1 MQNARLRFATRSPN
15 RLPPASV
22 TSFALPCCVCPC
34 SEGKSLTDE
43 LSGRERVLE
52 GLGRDLMRGL
62 NSVKRIT
69 QEQQLEDKVCGRGMQ
84 LVRAEVPLAERAPG
98 AAATARGTCSLL
110 QRRCPP
116 TQCDLQLTHAALL
129 CPHRCMAR

>member
-1 MQNARLRFATRSPN
+1 MQTAGLRFATRTPN
-15 RLPPASV
+15 QLPPTSV
-22 TSFALPCCVCPC
+22 TSFAHPWCVCPC

-69 QEQQLEDKVCGRGMQ
+69 QEQQLEDKVCGRGM
-84 LVRAEVPLAERAPG
+84 
-98 AAATARGTCSLL
+98 
-110 QRRCPP
+110 
-116 TQCDLQLTHAALL
+116 
-129 CPHRCMAR
+129 